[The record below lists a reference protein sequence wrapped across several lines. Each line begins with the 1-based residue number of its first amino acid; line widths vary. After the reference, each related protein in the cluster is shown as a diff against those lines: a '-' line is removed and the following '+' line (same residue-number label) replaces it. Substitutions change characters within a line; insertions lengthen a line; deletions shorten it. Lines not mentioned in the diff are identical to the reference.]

1 VTITPIRDRLTG
13 ALKFLRSEA
22 APLVAF
28 ALAAAALA
36 TFLHVAHE
44 TVIEGETRDFD
55 LGVLTALRVPGHPHT
70 PIGPAWLLE
79 AVRDLSA
86 LGSLAVLNLVALVV
100 TGFAL
105 VRRRYAAAVAT
116 VVALGGG
123 MLVCQLLKDLFE
135 RARPPEIYREIEV
148 VNTSF
153 PSGHAMLSAV
163 AYLTLA
169 ALLARTLP
177 SPMQKAYAIG
187 VAVAV
192 TVVVGLSRIFLGVH
206 WTTDVLAGWSIG
218 AAWASACWLASLL
231 LDRFM
236 DRRTGDPGK
245 PHLDADGKPQ
255 PRPKAKRAATKTA

>member
-1 VTITPIRDRLTG
+1 
-13 ALKFLRSEA
+13 
-22 APLVAF
+22 
-28 ALAAAALA
+28 
-36 TFLHVAHE
+36 
-44 TVIEGETRDFD
+44 
-55 LGVLTALRVPGHPHT
+55 
-70 PIGPAWLLE
+70 
-79 AVRDLSA
+79 VRDLSA

-123 MLVCQLLKDLFE
+123 MLVCQFLKNLFE

-177 SPMQKAYAIG
+177 SPVQKAYAIG

-218 AAWASACWLASLL
+218 AAWASACWLATLL
-231 LDRFM
+231 IERFM
-236 DRRTGDPGK
+236 DRRMGAPGQ
-245 PHLDADGKPQ
+245 PHLDADGKRPPPSKAQ
-255 PRPKAKRAATKTA
+255 AATKSSAKPKTKRQARPKAKRPPTKTA